1 VIDLHT
7 HILPAVDDG
16 APDLETALA
25 MGEEGEKQG
34 LKVIAATPHFDL
46 DSDWGRVQK
55 KTEELQKEL
64 TAAGIAVELV
74 AGAELLI
81 DPAILEMAA
90 SDIPTYGNKGN
101 YCLIEFPFSQ
111 IPLYIEEVLFSLLAK
126 GITPII
132 AHPERYLPVVADPNI
147 VLAWLRQG
155 SLIQMNS
162 GSILGRFGS
171 KVQRTAEIMLKH
183 NMVQLLGSDAHGLE
197 RRPLNLAAGF
207 LAAKKVIGGEA
218 ALKLVQTH
226 PAAILRGERFRVEQP
241 REYKRR
247 RRFRFF

>member
-1 VIDLHT
+1 MIDLHT

-81 DPAILEMAA
+81 D
-90 SDIPTYGNKGN
+90 
-101 YCLIEFPFSQ
+101 
-111 IPLYIEEVLFSLLAK
+111 
-126 GITPII
+126 
-132 AHPERYLPVVADPNI
+132 
-147 VLAWLRQG
+147 
-155 SLIQMNS
+155 
-162 GSILGRFGS
+162 
-171 KVQRTAEIMLKH
+171 
-183 NMVQLLGSDAHGLE
+183 
-197 RRPLNLAAGF
+197 
-207 LAAKKVIGGEA
+207 
-218 ALKLVQTH
+218 
-226 PAAILRGERFRVEQP
+226 
-241 REYKRR
+241 
-247 RRFRFF
+247 